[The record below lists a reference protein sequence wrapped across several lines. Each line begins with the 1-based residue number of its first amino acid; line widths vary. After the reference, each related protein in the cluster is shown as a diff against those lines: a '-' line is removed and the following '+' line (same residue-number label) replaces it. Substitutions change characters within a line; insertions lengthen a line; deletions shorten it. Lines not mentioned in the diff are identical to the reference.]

1 MKIDLHVQHPDL
13 LVGAAIAR
21 GVSVAPAPAAL
32 VERLDE
38 LIARRAQEA
47 FPPPPLKD
55 AVRNLLRQRGFAPTG
70 RSKPSSEYLA
80 NAAREGRF
88 PRINNLVDINN
99 LLSLEWGLPM
109 SLLDLD
115 AVGPHAEIRLG
126 REGESYVFNSTGQE
140 IKLTGLVCVC
150 RVDGG
155 DSTPL
160 GNPVKDSM
168 AGKLKDTTAAVLG
181 IIYGSAQ
188 VMNRSTMEQYTAE
201 FAHLLREYGGATSV
215 EQQVLAGG

>member
-1 MKIDLHVQHPDL
+1 
-13 LVGAAIAR
+13 
-21 GVSVAPAPAAL
+21 
-32 VERLDE
+32 
-38 LIARRAQEA
+38 
-47 FPPPPLKD
+47 
-55 AVRNLLRQRGFAPTG
+55 
-70 RSKPSSEYLA
+70 
-80 NAAREGRF
+80 
-88 PRINNLVDINN
+88 
-99 LLSLEWGLPM
+99 M

-140 IKLTGLVCVC
+140 IKLTGLLCVC
-150 RVDGG
+150 RAG
-155 DSTPL
+155 DSGGTPL

-168 AGKLKDTTAAVLG
+168 AGKIKDTTAAVLG

-201 FAHLLREYGGATSV
+201 FAHLLQEFGGASSV